1 MGTSLAD
8 VALSGRGSR
17 CPAPQQKFTIGA
29 GPVSV
34 HERVSLAL
42 ARAPLDH
49 EDPEFQELF
58 RQTTDMLKRVFRTQ
72 QDTVIMQGE
81 AVLGLEAAA
90 ANLVEPDDKC
100 LNLVSGVYGAGY
112 GRHFAAYGG
121 RVLEVRVPYN
131 EAIDVEVVEDVLRTE
146 GDVKLIAVVH
156 SETPSGTVN
165 PVRQLAGLARRHG
178 ALLVVDAVSSLGAL
192 PFEFDD
198 WGIDIAVAGPHK
210 CLGGVPGSAL
220 MAVSERAWDKIR
232 SRPDPPRRRYVS
244 LLDWKE
250 GWIGEGRFPFTP
262 FVAQIVGL
270 HEALAAWLEEGLDN
284 AIRRH
289 DFVAGMC
296 RAGVRALDLQLW
308 PAREEIAANCVTAF
322 AVPEGLDADE
332 IRLLMNRRYGVE
344 ISGGLGDLRGKLL
357 RIGHMGHVAQPLY
370 AVMALAAL
378 ERALHDVGYPV
389 RFGAGVGAAL
399 AAMDR

>member
-1 MGTSLAD
+1 MGD
-8 VALSGRGSR
+8 VALDVASSGRVSS
-17 CPAPQQKFTIGA
+17 CPAPLEKFTIGA

-58 RQTTDMLKRVFRTQ
+58 RQTTELLKRVFRTR

-90 ANLVEPDDKC
+90 ANLVEPGDKC

-121 RVLEVRVPYN
+121 RVLEVAVPYN
-131 EAIDVEVVEDVLRTE
+131 EAVDVDVVEAVLRRE
-146 GDVKLIAVVH
+146 GDVSVIAVVH

-165 PVRQLAGLARRHG
+165 PVRELAALARRHG
-178 ALLVVDAVSSLGAL
+178 ALIVVDAVSSLGAS
-192 PFEFDD
+192 PFEFDA
-198 WGIDIAVAGPHK
+198 WGVDVAVAGPHK

-262 FVAQIVGL
+262 FVAQIAGL
-270 HEALAAWLEEGLDN
+270 HEALTARLEEGLDN
-284 AIRRH
+284 AVRRH

-296 RAGVRALDLQLW
+296 RAGVRALGLRPW

-322 AVPEGLDADE
+322 AVPDGLDAGE
-332 IRLLMNRRYGVE
+332 IRLLMNQRYGVD
-344 ISGGLGDLRGKLL
+344 ISGGLKELQGKLL

-378 ERALHDVGYPV
+378 ERALHDLGYPV
-389 RFGAGVGAAL
+389 RLGAGVGAAL
-399 AAMDR
+399 AAMDP

>member
-1 MGTSLAD
+1 MEAGAVD
-8 VALSGRGSR
+8 VASPGCGSSF
-17 CPAPQQKFTIGA
+17 PAPQQKFTIGA

-49 EDPEFQELF
+49 EDPEFQHLF
-58 RQTTDMLKRVFRTQ
+58 RQTTELLKRVFRTR

-90 ANLVEPDDKC
+90 ANLVEPGDTC

-121 RVLEVRVPYN
+121 RVLEVAVPYN
-131 EAIDVEVVEDVLRTE
+131 DAVDVEVVAEVLRGE
-146 GDVKLIAVVH
+146 GDVSVIAVVH

-165 PVRQLAGLARRHG
+165 PVRELAGLARRHG
-178 ALLVVDAVSSLGAL
+178 ALIVVDAVSSLGAT
-192 PFEFDD
+192 PFEFDA
-198 WGIDIAVAGPHK
+198 WGVDIAVAGPHK
-210 CLGGVPGSAL
+210 CIGGVPGSAL

-232 SRPDPPRRRYVS
+232 SRPDPPRRRYLS

-262 FVAQIVGL
+262 FVAQIAGL
-270 HEALAAWLEEGLDN
+270 HEALTVRLEEGLDN
-284 AIRRH
+284 AVRRH

-296 RAGVRALDLQLW
+296 RAGVRALGLQLW

-322 AVPEGLDADE
+322 AVPDGFDADE

-344 ISGGLGDLRGKLL
+344 ISGGLRELRGKLL

-378 ERALHDVGYPV
+378 ERALHDLGYPV
-389 RFGAGVGAAL
+389 RLGAGVGAAL
-399 AAMDR
+399 AAMDP